1 MKSGL
6 VINTFILKAFQK
18 FSGNPNSLIPIFT
31 GDGEIGSPA
40 SKDEMIA
47 EVKMPTV
54 PLTVSPSGRMKKL
67 SMIEKVVYS
76 VILR

>member
-6 VINTFILKAFQK
+6 VINTFI
-18 FSGNPNSLIPIFT
+18 SLIPIFT
-31 GDGEIGSPA
+31 GDREIGSPA
-40 SKDEMIA
+40 SKDAMIA
-47 EVKMPTV
+47 EVKMPDV

-67 SMIEKVVYS
+67 SMIEKGVYS